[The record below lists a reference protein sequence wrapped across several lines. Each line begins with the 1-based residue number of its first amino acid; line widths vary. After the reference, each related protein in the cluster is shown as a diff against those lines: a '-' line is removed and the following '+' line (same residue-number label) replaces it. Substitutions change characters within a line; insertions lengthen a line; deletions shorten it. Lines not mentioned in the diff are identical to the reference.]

1 MKKCC
6 AVILLLL
13 LLTGCGAQE
22 TFETISDEYVQSAS
36 AVQMDILL
44 NVPQEAV
51 MQSLKNEDGEKIYLC
66 EGYTLTV
73 QTMEAGDLDATIQTI
88 CGYSRDSLTVMET
101 APGDYKRY
109 DFVWSCAGE
118 GGDQVGRAAILD
130 DGSHHYAVSCMAPEE
145 NSGALRDT
153 WDAIFNSFWLG

>member
-73 QTMEAGDLDATIQTI
+73 QTMESGDLDATIQTI